1 MRRRKVIEID
11 QLSFDYR
18 TFSKEPGL
26 KGALQD
32 IFHRK
37 YQLVPALKDLNLT
50 IKDGEIIGLIGPNGA
65 GKTTLTKL
73 LTGIIQPSS
82 GSVKVAGLIP
92 GSRQK
97 KLLRQIGVMFG
108 QKSQLS
114 WNLPAVDTLNMLAAI
129 YQLKP
134 DHYQARLREL
144 CDLLDIGEIVKTPV
158 RKLSLG
164 QRIRCELACSLIH
177 EPSYLLRQIGVMF
190 GQKSQLS
197 WNLPAVDTLNMLA
210 AIYQLKPDH
219 YQARLRELCDLLDI
233 GEIVKTPVRKLSL
246 GQRIRCELACSL
258 IHEPSYLFLDEP
270 TIGLDLLTQE
280 KIYNFLKT
288 ENRLHQTTIIL
299 TSHNVRD
306 IEALAQRLLIL
317 SKGELIFNDSLNKLP
332 LQIDQ
337 SDSYCLKYWIND
349 QTDVREEIIH
359 DPQQLF
365 VKMEKFQP
373 EQIISLSKSGISA
386 EEVILKIYQREKQ

>member
-1 MRRRKVIEID
+1 MIEID

-18 TFSKEPGL
+18 TFSKELGL

-108 QKSQLS
+108 QKLQLS

-134 DHYQARLREL
+134 DRYQARLREL
-144 CDLLDIGEIVKTPV
+144 CDLLDI
-158 RKLSLG
+158 
-164 QRIRCELACSLIH
+164 C
-177 EPSYLLRQIGVMF
+177 
-190 GQKSQLS
+190 
-197 WNLPAVDTLNMLA
+197 
-210 AIYQLKPDH
+210 
-219 YQARLRELCDLLDI
+219 
-233 GEIVKTPVRKLSL
+233 EIVKTPVRKLSL

-288 ENRLHQTTIIL
+288 ENRRQFIL
-299 TSHNVRD
+299 AIGDTFFFP
-306 IEALAQRLLIL
+306 LIH
-317 SKGELIFNDSLNKLP
+317 F
-332 LQIDQ
+332 
-337 SDSYCLKYWIND
+337 
-349 QTDVREEIIH
+349 
-359 DPQQLF
+359 F
-365 VKMEKFQP
+365 EKAA
-373 EQIISLSKSGISA
+373 I
-386 EEVILKIYQREKQ
+386 

>member
-1 MRRRKVIEID
+1 MIEID

-73 LTGIIQPSS
+73 LTGIIQPTS

-92 GSRQK
+92 GSHQK

-134 DHYQARLREL
+134 DR
-144 CDLLDIGEIVKTPV
+144 
-158 RKLSLG
+158 
-164 QRIRCELACSLIH
+164 
-177 EPSYLLRQIGVMF
+177 
-190 GQKSQLS
+190 
-197 WNLPAVDTLNMLA
+197 
-210 AIYQLKPDH
+210 